1 MHKMEF
7 FDTAK
12 LFALVLFFF
21 YLLKGTK
28 PSKNFISGQV
38 AQV

>member
-7 FDTAK
+7 FWHGQIICIGVI
-12 LFALVLFFF
+12 FY